1 METILLSGG
10 RIITP
15 FEELEDRDIL
25 LGEGRIQRISTPGTI
40 RDFHRRIDA
49 GGRIITPGFIDVHV
63 QGAGGA
69 DVLDGTPEAL
79 AAISTTCARFGVT
92 GWLATTVY
100 RREGENSHLQTASR
114 GCCGDGGG
122 AELLGIHLEGPF
134 IAAGKRGMIQE
145 ECLAPVENA
154 TLDRIW
160 ELAGDRLRM
169 MTIAPEL
176 PGALEMIGRLRD
188 GGVVASFGHS
198 AADYRQTISGIQAGI
213 SHVTHLYNAMMP
225 MHHRQP
231 GPIPALL
238 EAEGV
243 SVQIIPDGVHIHP
256 VMLRLAARNLS
267 GDTGAEDP
275 GGRPGGSSHGG
286 SRLVLISDGMQA
298 MGLPDGRYTYN
309 GLDYESKEGTARY
322 LDGTLIGTS
331 LGMSELIARFIRH
344 TGWGLAQAVR
354 AASYNPAC
362 VLGIQDRKGTLAEGM
377 DADLVL
383 MEPDLRVCMTFR
395 AGRCV
400 YGG

>member
-1 METILLSGG
+1 MISGA
-10 RIITP
+10 RIVTP

-25 LGEGRIQRISTPGTI
+25 LGKGRIQRISTPGGI

-49 GGRIITPGFIDVHV
+49 GGKIVTPGFIDVHV

-79 AAISTTCARFGVT
+79 AAISATCARFGVT

-100 RREGENSHLQTASR
+100 RREGDNSHLAAAAQ
-114 GCCGDGGG
+114 GCTGDGGG
-122 AELLGIHLEGPF
+122 AQLLGIHLEGPF
-134 IAAGKRGMIQE
+134 IAAGKRGMIRE
-145 ECLAPVENA
+145 ECLAPVDDA
-154 TLDRIW
+154 TIQRIW
-160 ELAGDRLRM
+160 ERAGDRLRM

-176 PGALEMIGRLRD
+176 PGALEMIGTLRD
-188 GGVVASFGHS
+188 RGVVASFGHS
-198 AADYRQTISGIQAGI
+198 TADYRQTISGIQAGI

-238 EAEGV
+238 EADGV

-256 VMLRLAARNLS
+256 VMLRLAARHLS
-267 GDTGAEDP
+267 GRHP
-275 GGRPGGSSHGG
+275 GGNGQEGG
-286 SRLVLISDGMQA
+286 RLVLISDGMQA

-309 GLDYESKEGTARY
+309 GLDYESKDGTARY

-344 TGWGLAQAVR
+344 TGCSLAQAVH

-362 VLGIQDRKGTLAEGM
+362 VLGIQDRKGSLAEGM